1 MPAIDRPLSDCRLWS
16 GKNDKVCTQNDGHYS
31 RNDVILLN
39 NDGYYARNDEFL
51 LNNDGYYAR
60 NDEFLLKNDGFRVDM
75 AALPNGEDG
84 QLLPAIKTV
93 FEVSFI
99 NNKRFSNGK
108 SRF

>member
-51 LNNDGYYAR
+51 LNNDG
-60 NDEFLLKNDGFRVDM
+60 FRVDM